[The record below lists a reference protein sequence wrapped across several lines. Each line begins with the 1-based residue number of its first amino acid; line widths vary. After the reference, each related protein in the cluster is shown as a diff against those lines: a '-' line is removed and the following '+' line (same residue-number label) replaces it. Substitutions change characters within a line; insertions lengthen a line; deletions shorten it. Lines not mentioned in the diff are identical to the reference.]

1 MEDLIEIKPTLIEK
15 SNKMSCFI
23 IFSLETN
30 NCDEEI
36 MLTVPLGCKVSGK
49 VIWNLMLDTQ
59 ISIA

>member
-36 MLTVPLGCKVSGK
+36 MFIIKSVVFCLIFIIFQVCLRMLK
-49 VIWNLMLDTQ
+49 IW
-59 ISIA
+59 